1 MQSDFISLAGV
12 GKTFVRGVQ
21 QTAALNDVSL
31 DIGRGEFVAVVGP
44 SGCGKSTLLRLVSG
58 LTLATNGRVSIDG
71 STVIGPRKD
80 TGIVFQK
87 PTLVDWRDIVGNVL
101 LQLELRG
108 IAGPKH
114 TARATSLLTAV
125 GLSGFGNRYP
135 HELSGGMQQRAAIAR
150 SLVHQ
155 PTILLMDE
163 PFGALDAL
171 TREQMRLDLERLWL
185 LEKMTVFFIT
195 HSIDEAVLLADRVIV
210 MTPRP
215 GTIDSIFDVK
225 LPRPRGL
232 TARSDMLFVK
242 LVEEITQ
249 IFLARGV
256 FAEEHTPV
264 DQASTH
270 TAVL

>member
-1 MQSDFISLAGV
+1 
-12 GKTFVRGVQ
+12 
-21 QTAALNDVSL
+21 
-31 DIGRGEFVAVVGP
+31 
-44 SGCGKSTLLRLVSG
+44 
-58 LTLATNGRVSIDG
+58 
-71 STVIGPRKD
+71 
-80 TGIVFQK
+80 
-87 PTLVDWRDIVGNVL
+87 
-101 LQLELRG
+101 
-108 IAGPKH
+108 
-114 TARATSLLTAV
+114 
-125 GLSGFGNRYP
+125 
-135 HELSGGMQQRAAIAR
+135 
-150 SLVHQ
+150 
-155 PTILLMDE
+155 
-163 PFGALDAL
+163 
-171 TREQMRLDLERLWL
+171 
-185 LEKMTVFFIT
+185 MTVFFIT